1 MIHRLDA
8 ALVRLDSLSK
18 AASRGLHRLGVY
30 VALPTLLGLVT
41 LDVLLRYLF
50 NAPLSWGR
58 DANGLLLLVT
68 LFSCLPHA
76 WDRGY
81 HIRMEIFYA
90 RMSSRTRR
98 IANALTGFAGAVF
111 FGAMGIQALGFVPYM
126 IATEETPEDLLIP
139 LAPFMAFMGFASL
152 VFAARLL
159 SNPGAGTD
167 RDGDRNSDRDHDRD
181 RDWDEDR
188 EEPWL

>member
-1 MIHRLDA
+1 MRLD
-8 ALVRLDSLSK
+8 RLSQ

-30 VALPTLLGLVT
+30 VALPALLGLVT

-50 NAPLSWGR
+50 NSPLSWGR

-90 RMSSRTRR
+90 RMTSRARR
-98 IANALTGFAGAVF
+98 IANALTGFAGAAF
-111 FGAMGIQALGFVPYM
+111 FGSMGIQALGFVPYM
-126 IATEETPEDLLIP
+126 IDTEETPEDLLIP
-139 LAPFMAFMGFASL
+139 LWPFMAFMGLASL

-159 SNPGAGTD
+159 SNPGAGTVRD
-167 RDGDRNSDRDHDRD
+167 DDGDRDRNRD
-181 RDWDEDR
+181 REEDR
-188 EEPWL
+188 EDPWL